1 MKTRIQ
7 KWGNSLAVRIP
18 RAFAS
23 DLGLEREATV
33 ELVVEDGTL
42 VLKPVVGPRYEL
54 GDLLSRVTESNLHNE
69 HEWGEATGA
78 EEW

>member
-18 RAFAS
+18 KAFAS
-23 DLGLEREATV
+23 DLGLEQESAV
-33 ELVVEDGTL
+33 ELVLEDGDL
-42 VLKPVVGPRYEL
+42 VVRPATGPQYEL
-54 GDLLSRVTESNLHNE
+54 GELLSRVTEANIH
-69 HEWGEATGA
+69 GEQEYGDATGG